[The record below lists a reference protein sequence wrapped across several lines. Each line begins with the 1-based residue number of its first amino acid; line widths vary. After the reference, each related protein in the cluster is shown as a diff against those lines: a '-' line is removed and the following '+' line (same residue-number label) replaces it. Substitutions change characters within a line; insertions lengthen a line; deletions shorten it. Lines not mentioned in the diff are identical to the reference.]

1 MWYPVKIEF
10 GGLFAFRDRAEVVFN
25 RGECTVIFGD
35 NQTDRG
41 SLNNGSGKSTLFEAV
56 ALALTGDL
64 LPRDSAITRDKA
76 INRQSDE
83 AWVTMSLANDV
94 LHQTMEIRRRFYR
107 KKSAKATL
115 FENGTENTQLTSV
128 AEVDKRVLELLGLSR
143 DDLLRYYIIS
153 QDRQYNFLTA
163 PDATKKEILNRITN
177 ADMLQPVLDAIKAD
191 YKAATERV
199 AEYETQILTLDTRRE
214 TLEENLAELKA
225 NTSAAANIAGLT
237 GLLEGYIKDAT
248 AIGIQAKEIRAEFE
262 AEKVKREQFERQLE
276 SAPNF
281 EEDIATADNAI
292 TTIKNDRKK
301 NRRAK
306 ADLELAL
313 EGVISCPKC
322 GEQFIPN
329 SEMNLAPDQIRRIIA
344 QRERDDERF
353 AIEIKKAEGNLEA
366 LEEKQRDYEQ
376 AAAELTRVKRNMTAI
391 RERADRLKRQM
402 DETDRRKADLEK
414 RIAEYKHAS
423 DNDASVKAAEA
434 KIKAVKAEIKS
445 AKAELADFRYLAE
458 SLSFWDFHMGKNG
471 FLTYLANKALKVL
484 EGMTNLYLEKFGMD
498 VTVLINGF
506 TLTKDGNVRDKID
519 VYIQSDGL
527 NADVYGIHSGAERG
541 RVALASLIGL
551 NRLIN
556 MSTDGRGLD
565 MILLDEAFHGID
577 SLGQEH
583 IIRTLENVGITS
595 MMITQNVSADFAA
608 KNKLIVR
615 KIDKVSKYDH

>member
-10 GGLFAFRDRAEVVFN
+10 GGLFAFRDRAEVVFK

-41 SLNNGSGKSTLFEAV
+41 SLNNGSGKSTLFEAIS
-56 ALALTGDL
+56 LALTGDL
-64 LPRDSAITRDKA
+64 LPRDTTITRDKA
-76 INRQSDE
+76 INRSSDE
-83 AWVTMSLANDV
+83 AWVTMQLANDV

-107 KKSAKATL
+107 KRSAKATL
-115 FENGTENTQLTSV
+115 FENDRENTQLTSV

-143 DDLLRYYIIS
+143 EDLLRYYIIS

-163 PDATKKEILNRITN
+163 PDTTKKEILNRITN

-191 YKAATERV
+191 HKAADERV
-199 AEYETQILTLDTRRE
+199 AEYDTKVLTLNTKIE
-214 TLEENLAELKA
+214 TLEENLKELKA
-225 NTSAAANIAGLT
+225 NNASAANIRGMCD
-237 GLLEGYIKDAT
+237 LLGEYIKDA
-248 AIGIQAKEIRAEFE
+248 AALGVQAKDIRREFE
-262 AEKVKREQFERQLE
+262 GEKAKRMQFEQQLE
-276 SAPNF
+276 TAPNF
-281 EEDIATADNAI
+281 TEDIAAAENNITA
-292 TTIKNDRKK
+292 IKNERKK

-306 ADLELAL
+306 VDLELAL
-313 EGVISCPKC
+313 EGVIECPKC
-322 GEQFIPN
+322 GEQFLPN
-329 SEMNLAPDQIRRIIA
+329 SELNLTPDQIRKNIA
-344 QRERDDERF
+344 QRERADEQF
-353 AIEIKKAEGNLEA
+353 ALDVKKAEKTLEE

-376 AAAELTRVKRNMTAI
+376 VATELARVKRNMKDI
-391 RERADRLKRQM
+391 RDRADRLKRQM
-402 DETDRRKADLEK
+402 DEIDRRQEDLAK
-414 RIAEYKHAS
+414 RIEAAKRAAAE
-423 DNDASVKAAEA
+423 DASIKSTES
-434 KIKAVKAEIKS
+434 KIKAAKAELKA

-458 SLSFWDFHMGKNG
+458 SMAFWDFHMGKNG
-471 FLTYLANKALKVL
+471 FTTYLANKALKVL
-484 EGMTNLYLEKFGMD
+484 EGVTNIYLEKFGMD

-506 TLTKDGNVRDKID
+506 TMTKDGNVRDKID

-556 MSTDGRGLD
+556 MATDGRGLD

-615 KIDKVSKYDH
+615 KIDKVSRYD

>member
-10 GGLFAFRDRAEVVFN
+10 GGLFAFRDRAEVVFK

-41 SLNNGSGKSTLFEAV
+41 SLNNGSGKSTLFEAIS
-56 ALALTGDL
+56 LALTGDL
-64 LPRDSAITRDKA
+64 LPRDTPITRDKA
-76 INRQSDE
+76 INRSSDE
-83 AWVTMSLANDV
+83 AWVTMQLANDV

-107 KKSAKATL
+107 KRSAKATL
-115 FENGTENTQLTSV
+115 FENDRENTQLTSV

-143 DDLLRYYIIS
+143 EDLLRYYIIS

-163 PDATKKEILNRITN
+163 PDTTKKEILNRITN

-191 YKAATERV
+191 HKAADERV
-199 AEYETQILTLDTRRE
+199 AEYDTKVLTLNTKIE
-214 TLEENLAELKA
+214 TLEENLKELKA
-225 NTSAAANIAGLT
+225 NNASAANIKGMCD
-237 GLLEGYIKDAT
+237 LLGEYIKDA
-248 AIGIQAKEIRAEFE
+248 AALGIQAKDIRREFE
-262 AEKVKREQFERQLE
+262 GEKAKRMQFEQQLE
-276 SAPNF
+276 TAPNF
-281 EEDIATADNAI
+281 TEDIAAVENNITA
-292 TTIKNDRKK
+292 IKNERKK
-301 NRRAK
+301 SRRAK
-306 ADLELAL
+306 VDLELAL
-313 EGVISCPKC
+313 EGVIECPKC
-322 GEQFIPN
+322 GEQFLPN
-329 SEMNLAPDQIRRIIA
+329 SELNLTPDQIRNNIA
-344 QRERDDERF
+344 QLERDDEQF
-353 AIEIKKAEGNLEA
+353 ALDVKKAEKTLEE

-376 AAAELTRVKRNMTAI
+376 VATELARVKRNMKDI
-391 RERADRLKRQM
+391 RDRADRLKRQM
-402 DETDRRKADLEK
+402 DEIDRRKEDLTK
-414 RIAEYKHAS
+414 RIEAAKRAAAE
-423 DNDASVKAAEA
+423 DASIKSTES
-434 KIKAVKAEIKS
+434 KIKAAKAELKV

-458 SLSFWDFHMGKNG
+458 SMAFWDFHMGKNG
-471 FLTYLANKALKVL
+471 FTTYLANKALKVL

-506 TLTKDGNVRDKID
+506 TMTKDGNVRDKID

-556 MSTDGRGLD
+556 MATDGRGLD

-595 MMITQNVSADFAA
+595 MMITQNVSPDFAA

-615 KIDKVSKYDH
+615 KIDKVSRYD

>member
-10 GGLFAFRDRAEVVFN
+10 GGLFAFRDRAEVTFK

-41 SLNNGSGKSTLFEAV
+41 VLNNGAGKSTLFEAI

-64 LPRDSAITRDKA
+64 LPRDTPITRDKA
-76 INRQSDE
+76 INRDSDE
-83 AWVTMSLANDV
+83 AWVIMRLANDV
-94 LHQTMEIRRRFYR
+94 LHQTMDIQRRFFR
-107 KKSAKATL
+107 KKSAKAAL
-115 FENGTENTQLTSV
+115 YENDHLNTELTSV
-128 AEVDKRVLELLGLSR
+128 AEVDKRILELLGLSR

-163 PDATKKEILNRITN
+163 PDTTKKEILNRITN

-199 AEYETQILTLDTRRE
+199 TEYETKILTLDTRRE

-225 NTSAAANIAGLT
+225 NTSAAANIAGMT
-237 GLLEGYIKDAT
+237 GLLEGYIKDA
-248 AIGIQAKEIRAEFE
+248 AALGIQAKEIRAEFE
-262 AEKVKREQFERQLE
+262 AEKMKREQFERQLE
-276 SAPNF
+276 AAPNF
-281 EEDIATADNAI
+281 EEDIAAAEEKIDAAR
-292 TTIKNDRKK
+292 KARKK

-306 ADLELAL
+306 EELELAL

-329 SEMNLAPDQIRRIIA
+329 SEFNLTPDQIRRIID
-344 QRERDDERF
+344 QRERDDEQL
-353 AIEIKKAEGNLEA
+353 AAGVKKAEKALED

-376 AAAELTRVKRNMTAI
+376 VSAELTRVKRNITAI

-402 DETDRRKADLEK
+402 DETDRRRADLAK
-414 RIAEYKHAS
+414 RIEESKRAA

-434 KIKAVKAEIKS
+434 
-445 AKAELADFRYLAE
+445 ELAAFRYLTE

-471 FLTYLANKALKVL
+471 FLTFLANKSLKVL
-484 EGMTNLYLEKFGMD
+484 EGMTNVYLEKFGLD

-506 TLTKDGNVRDKID
+506 TMTKDGNVRDKID

-577 SLGQEH
+577 SMGQEH

-595 MMITQNVSADFAA
+595 MMITQNVSADFSA

-615 KIDKVSKYDH
+615 KIDKVSRYV